1 MSEPLEGIR
10 VIEFARHL
18 AGPFAGM
25 TLGDLGA
32 DVIKI
37 EAPNRGDDTRR
48 FPPYW
53 NGESAYYLS
62 TNRNKRSIT
71 LNVGTADGQQIAA
84 QLIKDADI
92 LIENFRPGTLER
104 WNLGYDYLAE
114 LHPRLIYCKVSAFGA
129 DGPDRNRPGVDLLMQ
144 ATTGLMSI
152 TGESDRPPVRAGTSL
167 IDLTAGANAV
177 QGILAA
183 LYVRERTGKGQRVD
197 VSLLGG
203 GVSWLTYHLTGYFAT
218 GEVPERLGSRHA
230 SVAPY
235 GAYPTKDGYLVVA
248 VATDALFERFCRAI
262 GCLELL
268 LDERFQSNP
277 ERVENVDAL
286 DEAIAPK
293 LAEQDAATWEKVLA
307 EAGVASGQVNTI
319 DQVAQ
324 MPQVQHDELIV
335 DVPRDDIPNLRMAGP
350 AIKLSGTP
358 SSIRRPPP
366 KLGEHNQEI
375 LESLGYTVE
384 EQHRLMTSGIT

>member
-1 MSEPLEGIR
+1 MSGPLEGIK
-10 VIEFARHL
+10 VVEFARHL

-37 EAPNRGDDTRR
+37 EVPRRGDDTRR

-71 LNVGTADGQQIAA
+71 LHLSSIDGQQIAA
-84 QLIKDADI
+84 QLIKEADI

-104 WNLGYDYLAE
+104 WNLGYDYLHE
-114 LHPRLIYCKVSAFGA
+114 LHPRLIYCSVSAFGST
-129 DGPDRNRPGVDLLMQ
+129 GPDRNRPGVDLLMQ
-144 ATTGLMSI
+144 AASGLMSI
-152 TGESDRPPVRAGTSL
+152 TGEPDRPPVRAGTSL

-183 LYVRERTGKGQRVD
+183 LYARERTGKGQRVD
-197 VSLLGG
+197 VSLLGA

-218 GEVPERLGSRHA
+218 GEVPGPLGSRHA

-235 GAYPTKDGYLVVA
+235 GAYPTKDGFLVVA
-248 VATDALFERFCRAI
+248 VATDALFDRFCRAI
-262 GCLELL
+262 ELPELL
-268 LDERFQSNP
+268 LDERFISNP
-277 ERVENVDAL
+277 QRVEHTAVL
-286 DEAIAPK
+286 DEQISQRLVERSAAEWEAI
-293 LAEQDAATWEKVLA
+293 LTQ
-307 EAGVASGQVNTI
+307 AGVASGQVNTL

-324 MPQVQHDELIV
+324 MPQVAHDELV
-335 DVPRDDIPNLRMAGP
+335 VDIPRPDIPELRMAGI
-350 AIKLSGTP
+350 AIKLSDTP
-358 SSIRRPPP
+358 GSIRRHPPA
-366 KLGEHNQEI
+366 LGEHNDEI
-375 LESLGYTVE
+375 LTELGFSE
-384 EQHRLMTSGIT
+384 NEQHRLRSSGIV